1 MADLLH
7 TAPEEEQSIC
17 VTCGFCCD
25 GTLFAHACLN
35 QGERGHLPAKI
46 EAESFTEDGSDYF
59 RLPCH
64 YFMSKCSIYDRR
76 RADVCSSYR
85 CQLLKD
91 FAAGKVTL
99 NDALGVISDA
109 MNMRDRL
116 LEQYRKMSDNGAVIT
131 FRQLLTVLGTLQKG
145 ATEKEPLSIG
155 YEMLLAGC
163 NIFEA
168 LMIKNLRSADDFEK
182 MMTKSKDDQISTKH

>member
-1 MADLLH
+1 MEDSLN
-7 TAPEEEQSIC
+7 TAPLDEQKIC

-35 QGERGHLPAKI
+35 PGERGNLPAKI
-46 EAESFTEDGSDYF
+46 EAESFSEGGSDYF

-64 YFMSKCSIYDRR
+64 YFFSKCSIYDQR

-91 FAAGKVTL
+91 FAGGKVSL

-109 MNMRDRL
+109 MSMRDRL
-116 LEQYRKMSDNGAVIT
+116 LEQYRKMSGNGAVIT
-131 FRQLLTVLGTLQKG
+131 FRQLLTVLGTLQKTAAG
-145 ATEKEPLSIG
+145 KEPLSIG

-182 MMTKSKDDQISTKH
+182 MMVGNHDKRDSR